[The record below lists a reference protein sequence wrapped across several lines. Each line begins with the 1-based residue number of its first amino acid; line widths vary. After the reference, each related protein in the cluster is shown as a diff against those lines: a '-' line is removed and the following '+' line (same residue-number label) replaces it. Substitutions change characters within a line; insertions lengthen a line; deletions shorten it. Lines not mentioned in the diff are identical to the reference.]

1 MIKKKHQFFLLKNT
15 TFCTNSIFELNFA
28 MNFVG
33 FPELNF
39 KNFWQKFLCR
49 GEKKGHRECRSGL
62 SIVDCIV
69 SQFVTVQSEE
79 IYFISHSHF
88 AKNVSSSGSGRKKT
102 WRNDLINKL
111 ERSQLWRLENI
122 NGEDFGTNLKF

>member
-39 KNFWQKFLCR
+39 KNFCR

-88 AKNVSSSGSGRKKT
+88 AKNVSSSGTQQLKRQRQKK
-102 WRNDLINKL
+102 DLK
-111 ERSQLWRLENI
+111 
-122 NGEDFGTNLKF
+122 K